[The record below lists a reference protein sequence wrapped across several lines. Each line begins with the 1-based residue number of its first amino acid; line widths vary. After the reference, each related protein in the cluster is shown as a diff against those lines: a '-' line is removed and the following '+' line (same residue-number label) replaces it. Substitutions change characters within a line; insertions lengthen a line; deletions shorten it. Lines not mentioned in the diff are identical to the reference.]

1 MKSTWIIAA
10 ALTMIAAFANAQ
22 TPPPESAPTA
32 ATAIPAAPPPVAT
45 PPVVGVNNGSQ
56 PTMAP
61 QPNFTHSTGPSAPPS
76 LSPAVLQA
84 IQAQQRQMMRQQM
97 NPPSSNGFSPSS
109 NGFQP
114 SFGYSGNANANTNT
128 TNAQEGQKSEI
139 VAVLPPADRAPEL
152 RAVLRT
158 SVGDITIRLD
168 RVNAPLTVEYFTG
181 LAKGEI
187 EFTDVKTSKPVKRP
201 FYNGLIFH
209 RAVKN
214 TLIQTGDPFG
224 NGRGNS
230 GHTVP
235 DEIKPTMKFD
245 RPGMVAIAPM
255 RESKGTAIAR
265 GTNSSQFF
273 ITLREMPEWNGQ
285 FTIFGE
291 VEDGLDVVQKIAN
304 SKVGPTE
311 RPIKRIYL
319 VAVDILESAK

>member
-1 MKSTWIIAA
+1 MKSTWIVAA

-22 TPPPESAPTA
+22 TTSPESAPA
-32 ATAIPAAPPPVAT
+32 AAPPPAAAT
-45 PPVVGVNNGSQ
+45 PPIVGVNNGGQPATSSQ
-56 PTMAP
+56 PA
-61 QPNFTHSTGPSAPPS
+61 FTFSTGPSSPS
-76 LSPAVLQA
+76 ALSPAAIQA
-84 IQAQQRQMMRQQM
+84 IQAQQRQMLRQQM
-97 NPPSSNGFSPSS
+97 AYPPASNGFP
-109 NGFQP
+109 P
-114 SFGYSGNANANTNT
+114 SFGNNTKGANAPES
-128 TNAQEGQKSEI
+128 QPKSEI
-139 VAVLPPADRAPEL
+139 IAVLPPADRAPEV

-168 RVNAPLTVEYFTG
+168 RMNAPLTVDYFTG
-181 LAKGEI
+181 LAKGEM

-209 RAVKN
+209 RVVKN

-230 GHTVP
+230 GRTIP
-235 DEIKPTMKFD
+235 DELKPSMKFD

-255 RESKGTAIAR
+255 RESKGTAIAK